1 MIRAVIDPSILVRA
15 LIKPQGTVG
24 PVLEGLRNAA
34 YQLLYSDPLVTELAD
49 VLARPRLR
57 AKYGLT
63 PEDVATVLSLILLR
77 GEPVVPARRID
88 VCRDPTAN
96 MVLEAGIAGQADA
109 IVSGDKD
116 LLTLDPFEGI
126 PILSPA
132 AFLRMLYSQN
142 RKQGDIKESVGFF
155 LHPS

>member
-1 MIRAVIDPSILVRA
+1 LIRAVVDTSILIRA

-24 PVLEGLRNAA
+24 PVLQGLRNGD
-34 YQLLYSDPLVTELAD
+34 YQLLYSDLLLAELAD

-63 PEDVATVLSLILLR
+63 AEDVATVLSLILLR
-77 GEPVVPARRID
+77 GEPIVPVHRID
-88 VCRDPTAN
+88 ICRDPADN
-96 MVLEAGIAGQADA
+96 MVLEAAVAGQADA

-126 PILSPA
+126 PILSAA
-132 AFLRMLYSQN
+132 AFLRMLHSKN
-142 RKQGDIKESVGFF
+142 HE
-155 LHPS
+155 